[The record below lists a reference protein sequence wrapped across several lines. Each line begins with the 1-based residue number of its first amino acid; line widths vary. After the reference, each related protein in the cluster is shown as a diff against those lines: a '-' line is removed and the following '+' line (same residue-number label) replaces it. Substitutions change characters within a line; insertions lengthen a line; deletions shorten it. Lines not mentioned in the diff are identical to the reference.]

1 MEEIKAGDIMIGNI
15 VTVDNPQYH
24 PKLKDVP
31 LRVTGVQEKSIH
43 GEIECCVNLE
53 HVYDTYSQ
61 FLKFIRHIPLTEDIL
76 LKFGFTCHSDNSY
89 SIEINT
95 PDTHLVLRQVRYE
108 FYPFIEQMAEFSSQK
123 DNVVYLKYIKS
134 VHELQNLF
142 KILSGKELLTHEN
155 GKNKIP
161 SE

>member
-1 MEEIKAGDIMIGNI
+1 MEEIKVGDLMIGNYI
-15 VTVDNPQYH
+15 HIKVTEISKKTVRYGFDY
-24 PKLKDVP
+24 KARYED
-31 LRVTGVQEKSIH
+31 LRP
-43 GEIECCVNLE
+43 
-53 HVYDTYSQ
+53 
-61 FLKFIRHIPLTEDIL
+61 IPLTDDIL
-76 LKFGFTCHSDNSY
+76 LNFGFTCHSDNSY

-142 KILSGKELLTHEN
+142 KILSGKDLKNNKAL
-155 GKNKIP
+155 GK
-161 SE
+161 E